1 MFKKM
6 TKVLSLVLVLAMMLS
21 SLAVLS
27 SCDWFKKPDETEGK
41 GEYTYRSYT
50 TAFGTNWNPHTWENS
65 ADDSM
70 LSYVSS
76 PFVTMEAKDTA
87 KGTYQWVYEMATSI
101 KDVTA
106 THQSDLTKYK
116 VNLGGKS
123 ASEVTSGYVYEIK
136 LNPDAKWQTGEA
148 ITADDY
154 IYSMERLLNSHL
166 RNYRANLY
174 YSGESAVAGGNA
186 YYNSEVPLTAPV
198 IGYTDP
204 EDSSTRHEVVDLNTT
219 PLYINLTS
227 ESMTIASYSFNFM
240 LNYNVDKDIYADLNK
255 QADAYGNIL
264 VTKDNLEDIITIADQ
279 YLWAFGA
286 KLVSYEEAENG
297 AYVYDEESES
307 YVLADEGVTGTH
319 NRVVDTK
326 NLEEFYLYYTG
337 EYGDKVEYDT
347 VGCYKV
353 DNYTIIYVC
362 ENAIDYNY
370 FLTSCTSTWLVHEAT
385 YENCLDKTGTLWTS
399 TYNTSPE
406 TTVSYGLYKFKSY
419 QTDKQVVF
427 VPNENWYGWEK
438 DENGNN
444 VRDDEGN
451 LVSYTS
457 YHKNTDGEVYKV
469 DGEILRQYTITKVV
483 IDKMEE
489 AAAKQAFLKGQ
500 LSDWSPSATDL
511 PTYAASDRLYKADE
525 SYTMSLF
532 FNTDVDALKNMDKEG
547 NVNSVVL
554 SNTNFR
560 KAFSLAI
567 NRSEYV
573 TATEGYKPAFALFN
587 NLYYYDYYN
596 NPDSM
601 YRNTEYAKKA
611 IVNLYGVEYGEG
623 TPYATLDEAVNSV
636 NGYNLTEAKA
646 LMKTACDELV
656 KAGLYTKGQDIT
668 IKIAWSASALD
679 SSANQQLTLMNKYI
693 NAAVEGSGFGK
704 VTLEGIGNLENRYT
718 DVRDGLYAIGYG
730 AWGGAVLYPF
740 RGLQVYLD
748 PSLYDVNELACWDPT
763 TEELTLTVNGEKV
776 TMTWQAWG
784 NSMTGKGQFANADNE
799 IKLYILSQLE
809 EKYLEF
815 YYRIPLCGT
824 TSSFLLSYQ
833 LSYYTDEYNLAYGF
847 GGSRIMTF
855 NYDDAEWTE
864 LVKSKGGTLSY
875 E

>member
-1 MFKKM
+1 MKTMKLN
-6 TKVLSLVLVLAMMLS
+6 KVLSLVLVLVMMVS
-21 SLAVLS
+21 SLAILT
-27 SCDWFKKPDETEGK
+27 SCEDEVEGE

-50 TAFGTNWNPHTWENS
+50 TAFGTNWNPHTWETS
-65 ADDSM
+65 ADDDM

-76 PFVTMEAKDTA
+76 PFVTMEAKDTTA
-87 KGTYQWVYEMATSI
+87 GTYQWVYEMATSI

-116 VNLGGKS
+116 VNLGSKS

-136 LNPDAKWQTGEA
+136 LNPDAKWETGEA

-174 YSGESAVAGGNA
+174 YSGESAVAGGSA
-186 YYNSEVPLTAPV
+186 YYNSGAPLTATA
-198 IGYTDP
+198 IYYEGDDRK
-204 EDSSTRHEVVDLNTT
+204 EAVDLDNTD
-219 PLYINLTS
+219 LYINLTS
-227 ESMTIASYSFNFM
+227 ESMTMASYSFNFM
-240 LNYNVDKDIYADLNK
+240 LDYYVDEDLYDKLNK

-264 VTKDNLEDIITIADQ
+264 VTEDNLDDVIEICDQ
-279 YLWAFGA
+279 YMKAFGA
-286 KLVSYEEAENG
+286 SIYKND
-297 AYVYDEESES
+297 YVEVEDPYYYYDEEKDE
-307 YVLADEGVTGTH
+307 YVKVPLYKLDKALNVEY
-319 NRVVDTK
+319 
-326 NLEEFYLYYTG
+326 LQEFYFYYTG
-337 EYGDKVEYDT
+337 EYGDVVEYDNT

-370 FLTSCTSTWLVHEAT
+370 FLTSCTSTWLVHKAT
-385 YENCLDKTGTLWTS
+385 YEECLDKTGTLWTS
-399 TYNTSPE
+399 TYNTSPK
-406 TTVSYGLYKFKSY
+406 TTVSYGLYKFESY

-451 LVSYTS
+451 LISYTS
-457 YHKNTDGEVYKV
+457 YHKNTDGEEYRV
-469 DGEILRQYTITKVV
+469 DGEVLRQYTITKVV
-483 IDKMEE
+483 IDKMDE

-500 LSDWSPSATDL
+500 LSSWSPSATDL

-525 SYTMSLF
+525 SYTMSFF
-532 FNTDVDALKNMDKEG
+532 FNTDVDALKNMDENEG

-567 NRSEYV
+567 NRAEYV

-596 NPDSM
+596 NPNSM
-601 YRNTEYAKKA
+601 YRNTDYAKKA

-623 TPYATLDEAVNSV
+623 TPYATLDDAVNSV
-636 NGYNLTEAKA
+636 NGYNLTEAQN

-656 KAGLYTKGQDIT
+656 TAGLYTKGQDIT
-668 IKIAWSASALD
+668 IKIAWSAAALD

-704 VTLEGIGNLENRYT
+704 VTLEGIGSLEKRYT
-718 DVRDGLYAIGYG
+718 DVRDGRYAIGYG

-748 PSLYDVNELACWDPT
+748 PGKYDVNELACWDPT
-763 TEELTLTVNGEKV
+763 KEELTLTVNGEEV

-784 NSMTGKGQFANADNE
+784 NSMVSGGKFANADNE
-799 IKLYILSQLE
+799 TKLYILSQLE
-809 EKYLEF
+809 QKYLEF

-824 TSSFLLSYQ
+824 TASFLLSYQ

-847 GGSRIMTF
+847 GGSRIMKF
-855 NYDDAEWTE
+855 NYDDAEWAE